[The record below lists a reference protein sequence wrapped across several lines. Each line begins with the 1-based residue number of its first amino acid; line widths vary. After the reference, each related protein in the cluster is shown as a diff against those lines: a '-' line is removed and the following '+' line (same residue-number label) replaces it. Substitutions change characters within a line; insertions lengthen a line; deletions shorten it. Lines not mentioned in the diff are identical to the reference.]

1 MALSSAL
8 LRDTFK
14 SSPLDE
20 TIVSLR
26 RSTIF
31 TRKSSIKAIKV
42 FQKKKVVG
50 DRIFQKERRLNQLFR
65 FRNERRSRE
74 DVLEAGKSTGG
85 AIAAR
90 ALDKGKGFLGRI
102 MNALGYLLLGW
113 LTTQLPKILAF
124 VDTLRYR
131 IGNIIDAGKRMI
143 QDVRNI
149 FVGIKGVVSQAIT
162 NIKNFDFTDSEGK
175 LQKEMDQLN
184 QSFED
189 LGADF
194 DDAVD
199 NVKNITKPEPEPEPK
214 PEPVPIPVTPT
225 PTEPTPTTPSA
236 PKPTTPV
243 IPTPVP
249 TPSVSG
255 ANYSS
260 RLQPIHRKALDK
272 ISQYESAAAGNYNAM
287 NQGTVN
293 DSAGRRPG
301 SGSSKRIIG
310 RDLTKMSIADILKS
324 QDKRLGN
331 DQGFIHAAGR
341 YQFLRGTLQMVLK
354 QAGISDK
361 VKFSPDVQDYLAAV
375 LLTMPGGGLSHWTA
389 DRRTG
394 LLRDRAGM
402 DLINKAARTPLK
414 KASPVVQSPPS
425 VVVPAPPTPQQPPT
439 PPTPRPPKRNQMPGS
454 RPTISTGGMNLIPLR
469 SGERGLVQGGSGSRR
484 GPDGT
489 TESQYATHYHI
500 DGPANLSK
508 KQRGQIREVAFHA
521 IKAMF
526 NRGSHVH
533 LGSSAQTLY
542 RGMSDSKLRNAILYE
557 QQRHD
562 ARSSPAVDIQE
573 LNSKLQRTLPGQPG
587 ARTTFPFAVG
597 QVYTAGGYGREAKII
612 GTDQIS
618 VSHGAEGS
626 SASNVKPVN
635 VSSNIPRG
643 QRKRGGTLITY
654 IPVPV
659 GKPKTVPVGG
669 SPMRSGS
676 SGGLSLNSIITDI
689 STAYT

>member
-26 RSTIF
+26 RSTIS

-42 FQKKKVVG
+42 FQKKKLVG
-50 DRIFQKERRLNQLFR
+50 DRINQKEKRLNQLFR

-74 DVLEAGKSTGG
+74 DVLEANKSTGG
-85 AIAAR
+85 GIAAR

-113 LTTQLPKILAF
+113 LTTQLPRILAF
-124 VDTLRYR
+124 IDTLKYR
-131 IGNIIDAGKRMI
+131 IGNIIEAGKGMLR
-143 QDVRNI
+143 DVRNI
-149 FVGIKGVVSQAIT
+149 VVGIKGVVSQAIA
-162 NIKNFDFTDSEGK
+162 NIKNFDFTDKEGK

-184 QSFED
+184 KSFED

-199 NVKNITKPEPEPEPK
+199 NFKNITKPKPEPK

-225 PTEPTPTTPSA
+225 PTEPTPTTPSI
-236 PKPTTPV
+236 T
-243 IPTPVP
+243 
-249 TPSVSG
+249 G
-255 ANYSS
+255 GNYSS
-260 RLQPIHRKALDK
+260 RLQPIHRQALDK
-272 ISQYESAAAGNYNAM
+272 ISEYESAAAGNYNAM

-310 RDLTKMSIADILKS
+310 KDLTKMSIADILRS

-331 DQGFIHAAGR
+331 NQGFIHAAGR

-389 DRRTG
+389 DKRTG
-394 LLRDRAGM
+394 LLKDQAGM
-402 DLINKAARTPLK
+402 DLINKAAQTPLG
-414 KASPVVQSPPS
+414 KAPPVVQSPQPT
-425 VVVPAPPTPQQPPT
+425 VVPSPSPTQTPAAPRSSRQ
-439 PPTPRPPKRNQMPGS
+439 NQMPGS
-454 RPTISTGGMNLIPLR
+454 RPTISTGGVNLIPLR

-542 RGMSDSKLRNAILYE
+542 KGMSDSKLRNAILYE

-573 LNSKLQRTLPGQPG
+573 LNSKIQRTLPGQPG

-618 VSHGAEGS
+618 VSHGAKGS

-659 GKPKTVPVGG
+659 GKPKTVPVG
-669 SPMRSGS
+669 SPKRSGS
-676 SGGLSLNSIITDI
+676 SGDLSLNSIVTDI

>member
-1 MALSSAL
+1 
-8 LRDTFK
+8 
-14 SSPLDE
+14 
-20 TIVSLR
+20 
-26 RSTIF
+26 
-31 TRKSSIKAIKV
+31 
-42 FQKKKVVG
+42 
-50 DRIFQKERRLNQLFR
+50 
-65 FRNERRSRE
+65 
-74 DVLEAGKSTGG
+74 
-85 AIAAR
+85 
-90 ALDKGKGFLGRI
+90 
-102 MNALGYLLLGW
+102 
-113 LTTQLPKILAF
+113 
-124 VDTLRYR
+124 
-131 IGNIIDAGKRMI
+131 
-143 QDVRNI
+143 
-149 FVGIKGVVSQAIT
+149 
-162 NIKNFDFTDSEGK
+162 
-175 LQKEMDQLN
+175 
-184 QSFED
+184 

-236 PKPTTPV
+236 PKPTTPA

-439 PPTPRPPKRNQMPGS
+439 PPAPRPPKRNQMPGS

>member
-236 PKPTTPV
+236 PKPTTPA

-439 PPTPRPPKRNQMPGS
+439 PPAPRPPKRNQMPGS

>member
-50 DRIFQKERRLNQLFR
+50 DKIFQKERRLNQLFR

-74 DVLEAGKSTGG
+74 DVLEANKSTGG
-85 AIAAR
+85 GIAAR

-124 VDTLRYR
+124 IDTLKYR
-131 IGNIIDAGKRMI
+131 IGNIIDAGKRML

-149 FVGIKGVVSQAIT
+149 VVGIKGVVSQAIT
-162 NIKNFDFTDSEGK
+162 NIINFDFTDSEGK
-175 LQKEMDQLN
+175 LQKEMDDLN
-184 QSFED
+184 KSFED
-189 LGADF
+189 LGNDF

-199 NVKNITKPEPEPEPK
+199 NFKNITTPEPK
-214 PEPVPIPVTPT
+214 PEPEPVPVTPT
-225 PTEPTPTTPSA
+225 PTEPTPTTP
-236 PKPTTPV
+236 T

-249 TPSVSG
+249 TPSISG

-272 ISQYESAAAGNYNAM
+272 ISEYESAAAGNYNAM

-293 DSAGRRPG
+293 DFAGRRPK
-301 SGSSKRIIG
+301 SGASKGIIG

-331 DQGFIHAAGR
+331 NQGFIHAAGR
-341 YQFLRGTLQMVLK
+341 YQFLSGTLQSVLRY
-354 QAGISDK
+354 AGISDK

-414 KASPVVQSPPS
+414 KASPVVQSPPQ
-425 VVVPAPPTPQQPPT
+425 VVVPAPPAPQQPPT
-439 PPTPRPPKRNQMPGS
+439 PPAPRPQRQNQMPGS
-454 RPTISTGGMNLIPLR
+454 RPTISTGGVNLIPLR
-469 SGERGLVQGGSGSRR
+469 PGERGLVQGGSGSRR

-489 TESQYATHYHI
+489 IESQYATHYHI

-508 KQRGQIREVAFHA
+508 KQRRQIREVAFHA

-542 RGMSDSKLRNAILYE
+542 KGMSDSKLRNAILYE

-618 VSHGAEGS
+618 VSHGAKGS

-643 QRKRGGTLITY
+643 RRRGGSTLITY

-659 GKPKTVPVGG
+659 GKPKTVPVGQ
-669 SPMRSGS
+669 PMKSGS
-676 SGGLSLNSIITDI
+676 SEGLSLNSIVTDI

>member
-26 RSTIF
+26 RSTIS

-42 FQKKKVVG
+42 FQKKKLVG
-50 DRIFQKERRLNQLFR
+50 DRINQKERRLNQLFR

-74 DVLEAGKSTGG
+74 DILEANKSSGG
-85 AIAAR
+85 GIAAR

-113 LTTQLPKILAF
+113 LTTQLPRILAF
-124 VDTLRYR
+124 IDTLKYR
-131 IGNIIDAGKRMI
+131 IGNIIEAGKGMLR
-143 QDVRNI
+143 DVRNI
-149 FVGIKGVVSQAIT
+149 VVGIKGVVSQAIA
-162 NIKNFDFTDSEGK
+162 NIKNFDFTDKEGK
-175 LQKEMDQLN
+175 LQKEMDELN
-184 QSFED
+184 ASFD
-189 LGADF
+189 SLGNNF
-194 DDAVD
+194 DEAVE
-199 NVKNITKPEPEPEPK
+199 NFKNITKPKPEPEFQGPGGDPSGSGK
-214 PEPVPIPVTPT
+214 GQAQQRPSQSTTESTPA
-225 PTEPTPTTPSA
+225 TPS
-236 PKPTTPV
+236 T
-243 IPTPVP
+243 
-249 TPSVSG
+249 SG
-255 ANYSS
+255 STSGSNYSS
-260 RLQPIHRKALDK
+260 RLQPIHRQALNK
-272 ISQYESAAAGNYNAM
+272 ISEYESAAAGNYNAM
-287 NQGTVN
+287 NQGTVP
-293 DSAGRRPG
+293 DGAGRRPY
-301 SGSSKRIIG
+301 SGPSKGGIG
-310 RDLTKMSIADILKS
+310 KDLTNMTIAEILQS
-324 QDKRLGN
+324 QNKKLGN
-331 DQGFIHAAGR
+331 NQGFIHAAGR
-341 YQFLRGTLQMVLK
+341 YQFLKGTLESVLRY
-354 QAGISDK
+354 AGISDK

-389 DRRTG
+389 DKRTG
-394 LLRDRAGM
+394 LLKDQAGM
-402 DLINKAARTPLK
+402 DLINRAAQTPLG
-414 KASPVVQSPPS
+414 KAPPVVQSPPPAA
-425 VVVPAPPTPQQPPT
+425 VPSPSPTQTPAAPRSSRQ
-439 PPTPRPPKRNQMPGS
+439 NQMPGS
-454 RPTISTGGMNLIPLR
+454 RPTISTGGVNLIPLR

-542 RGMSDSKLRNAILYE
+542 KGMSDSKLRNAILYE

-626 SASNVKPVN
+626 SASNVRPVN

-643 QRKRGGTLITY
+643 RRRGKGTLITY
-654 IPVPV
+654 VPVPV
-659 GKPKTVPVGG
+659 GKSTPIPTGG
-669 SPMRSGS
+669 SMSSGS
-676 SGGLSLNSIITDI
+676 SGGSSLNSIVTDV